1 MEKAGSVT
9 VGRNGG
15 LSMLRYPVLIHPP
28 AATGATMTRDQLAAE
43 LKRMAADQVSDIERA
58 VKDGHKTIAL
68 NEIADLNR
76 NLKALAAAVKGKGTV
91 RA

>member
-1 MEKAGSVT
+1 
-9 VGRNGG
+9 
-15 LSMLRYPVLIHPP
+15 
-28 AATGATMTRDQLAAE
+28 MTRDQLAIE
-43 LKRMAADQVSDIERA
+43 LKRMASSQVSDIERA

-76 NLKALAAAVKGKGTV
+76 NLKALAAAVKGKGIV

>member
-1 MEKAGSVT
+1 MREAVRCGI
-9 VGRNGG
+9 RQ
-15 LSMLRYPVLIHPP
+15 RPVKHVALDRSGTPP
-28 AATGATMTRDQLAAE
+28 AVTGATMTRDQLAAE
-43 LKRMAADQVSDIERA
+43 LKRIATDQVSDIERA

-76 NLKALAAAVKGKGTV
+76 NLKALAAAVKGKGLV

>member
-1 MEKAGSVT
+1 
-9 VGRNGG
+9 
-15 LSMLRYPVLIHPP
+15 
-28 AATGATMTRDQLAAE
+28 MTRDPLAAE
-43 LKRMAADQVSDIERA
+43 LKRIATDQVSDIERA

-76 NLKALAAAVKGKGTV
+76 NLKALAAAVKGKGLV

>member
-1 MEKAGSVT
+1 
-9 VGRNGG
+9 
-15 LSMLRYPVLIHPP
+15 
-28 AATGATMTRDQLAAE
+28 MTRDQLAAE
-43 LKRMAADQVSDIERA
+43 LKRIVTEQVSDIERA

-76 NLKALAAAVKGKGTV
+76 NLKALAAAVKGKGAV

>member
-1 MEKAGSVT
+1 
-9 VGRNGG
+9 
-15 LSMLRYPVLIHPP
+15 
-28 AATGATMTRDQLAAE
+28 MTRDKLAAE
-43 LKRMAADQVSDIERA
+43 LKRIVTEQVSDIERA

-76 NLKALAAAVKGKGTV
+76 NLKALAAAVKGKSIV

>member
-1 MEKAGSVT
+1 
-9 VGRNGG
+9 
-15 LSMLRYPVLIHPP
+15 
-28 AATGATMTRDQLAAE
+28 MTREQLAAE
-43 LKRMAADQVSDIERA
+43 LKRIATDQVSDIERA

-76 NLKALAAAVKGKGTV
+76 NLKALAAAVKGKTLI